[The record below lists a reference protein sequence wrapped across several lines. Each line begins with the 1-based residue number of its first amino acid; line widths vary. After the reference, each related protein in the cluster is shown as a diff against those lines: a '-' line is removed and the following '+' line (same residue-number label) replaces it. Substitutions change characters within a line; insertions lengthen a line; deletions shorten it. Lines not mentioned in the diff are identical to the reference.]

1 MSIDTIFARYEE
13 KYLLTKPQLSL
24 ALDFFSKTAVPD
36 EYPNYRV
43 NSVYYDTAK
52 YDVILRSMR
61 KPVYKEKLRLRC
73 YGGSFTDCGAAFL
86 ELKKKY
92 KGISYKR
99 RIILDKD
106 ALSGLLSS
114 PPDFSGI
121 NKYGQIAEEI
131 SGFISSLERISSNTV
146 ITYNRTALLGD
157 KGLRVT
163 FDEDI
168 LLDGKYELL
177 PRGCAIME
185 IKIRTDTAMPAEAAR
200 FLSENRIFPAVYSK
214 YATAYT
220 NHIKN
225 KGAEKDS
232 ICLI

>member
-1 MSIDTIFARYEE
+1 MSIDTAFSRYEE

-24 ALDFFSKTAVPD
+24 ALDFFSKTTIPD

-43 NSVYYDTAK
+43 NSIYYDTAK
-52 YDVILRSMR
+52 YDIVLRSMR

-73 YGGSFTDCGAAFL
+73 YGDSFADCGAAFL

-92 KGISYKR
+92 RGISYKR
-99 RIILDKD
+99 RIILDKEVI
-106 ALSGLLSS
+106 SGLISR

-121 NKYGQIAEEI
+121 NKFGQIAEEI
-131 SGFISSLERISSNTV
+131 SGFINSLESIASNTA

-185 IKIRTDTAMPAEAAR
+185 IKIRTDTAIPVGTAR
-200 FLSENRIFPAVYSK
+200 FLSENQIFPAVYSK

-232 ICLI
+232 ICLT